1 MLALGKQA
9 MQRNCTMQIPALP
22 HCRDCSQLIKAV
34 KEYVV
39 MAGLQQ
45 HHNNIAVFNRVT
57 IITKD
62 WFCFALHVLCLLIGQ
77 KTCNIFSTNQIQILK
92 PLATWSCV
100 FSHPSGNLSIFSLGC
115 HWLLSAFSFC
125 LIGLC
130 CNFGFGLKT
139 FDLKAI

>member
-45 HHNNIAVFNRVT
+45 HHNNIAVFNRVNNNNQGL
-57 IITKD
+57 IL
-62 WFCFALHVLCLLIGQ
+62 FCFTCAL
-77 KTCNIFSTNQIQILK
+77 
-92 PLATWSCV
+92 PLDRSE
-100 FSHPSGNLSIFSLGC
+100 NL
-115 HWLLSAFSFC
+115 
-125 LIGLC
+125 
-130 CNFGFGLKT
+130 
-139 FDLKAI
+139 